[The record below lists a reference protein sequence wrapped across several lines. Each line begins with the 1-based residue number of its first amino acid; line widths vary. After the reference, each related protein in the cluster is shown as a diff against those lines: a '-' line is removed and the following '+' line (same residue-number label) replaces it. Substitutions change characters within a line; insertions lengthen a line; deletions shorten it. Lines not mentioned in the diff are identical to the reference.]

1 MMKKFYVAVTLTR
14 YEAIE
19 VEAET
24 EEDAEELAEVQCHCD
39 YGADNV
45 EVTDVHEV
53 GVCNMYSKRL
63 KCKKCGKTLL
73 TGCARNVVSVECS
86 CGEVTYP
93 NDKTRQE
100 EHASEKRHNKYR

>member
-1 MMKKFYVAVTLTR
+1 
-14 YEAIE
+14 
-19 VEAET
+19 
-24 EEDAEELAEVQCHCD
+24 
-39 YGADNV
+39 
-45 EVTDVHEV
+45 
-53 GVCNMYSKRL
+53 MYSKRL